1 MVRLNLELYKDD
13 IQGFVT
19 WLNNI
24 HTYGD
29 GVEVKHWVSIKEFT
43 YRDMFN
49 VTLTDCSFTFA
60 LGFNGSTED
69 RYKGFV
75 EFNPNK
81 CKGNLQFVEILG
93 YLFSI
98 TSYRQ
103 VVRFDLAIDIPVPKH
118 LVNLEK
124 DGRNYQY
131 IKGKQS
137 ESEYLGM
144 RNKPG
149 FVKLYD
155 KTVESNLDY
164 DLSRLEI
171 TANLEGINFPCV
183 KVKGMQQSL
192 LFGDLNSTEK
202 VLVQLLDRVD
212 NKKMYLSQLNYR
224 KRKKIEEYLGE
235 ETLQL
240 DKKAYHEIYRQVI
253 QYQS

>member
-1 MVRLNLELYKDD
+1 MVRLNLEFYKDE
-13 IQGFVT
+13 IQGFVS
-19 WLNNI
+19 WLNTK
-24 HTYGD
+24 HTYGECVD
-29 GVEVKHWVSIKEFT
+29 VKHWVSLKEFS

-49 VTLTDCSFTFA
+49 VTLSDCSFVLA
-60 LGFNGSTED
+60 IGFNGGSDD

-93 YLFSI
+93 YLFSV

-118 LVNLEK
+118 LVTLVK

-144 RNKPG
+144 RNKLG

-155 KTVESNLDY
+155 KTAESNLDY
-164 DLSRLEI
+164 GLTRLEI
-171 TANLEGINFPCV
+171 TANLESINFPVV
-183 KVKGMQQSL
+183 KVKGLQQSL
-192 LFGDLNSTEK
+192 LFGDLSSTEK
-202 VLVQLLDRVD
+202 VLVQLLDCVD

-224 KRKKIEEYLGE
+224 KRKKIEECLGE

-240 DKKAYHEIYRQVI
+240 DKKAYYEIYKQVL
-253 QYQS
+253 QYQ

>member
-13 IQGFVT
+13 IQGFVS
-19 WLNNI
+19 WLNDK

-29 GVEVKHWVSIKEFT
+29 GIDVKHWTSIREFT

-49 VTLTDCSFTFA
+49 VTLSDCSFVFA
-60 LGFNGSTED
+60 LGFNGSTDD

-81 CKGNLQFVEILG
+81 CMGNSQFTEILG

-98 TSYRQ
+98 ASHRQ
-103 VVRFDLAIDIPVPKH
+103 VVRFDLAIDIPVPKY
-118 LVNLEK
+118 LVSLKK

-164 DLSRLEI
+164 DLTRLEI
-171 TANLEGINFPCV
+171 TANLESINFPGV
-183 KVKGMQQSL
+183 KVKGLQQSL
-192 LFGDLNSTEK
+192 LLGELCKADR
-202 VLVQLLDRVD
+202 VLVQLLDGVE
-212 NKKMYLSQLNYR
+212 NKGMYLSQLNYR
-224 KRKKIEEYLGE
+224 KRKKIEECLGQ
-235 ETLQL
+235 ETLLL
-240 DKKAYHEIYRQVI
+240 DKKAYHEIYRQVL
-253 QYQS
+253 QYQC